1 VKLDTS
7 GRPTSTASAA
17 VRRPRS
23 PRGAHAVGNCRIF
36 HPTLRAG
43 KSSSEVS
50 MIGTPLPRTP
60 GIGRGRSVVSI
71 HPLKVDV

>member
-1 VKLDTS
+1 MKLDTS

-23 PRGAHAVGNCRIF
+23 PRARTI